1 MSYNIDKQEK
11 LYYKNKVSDI
21 ITSYEK
27 QKEEE
32 QKQKMI
38 MKKQLMMSIMNNR
51 QKSQIDTNLKDP
63 SETTKQ
69 EKSAKTISH

>member
-1 MSYNIDKQEK
+1 M
-11 LYYKNKVSDI
+11 L
-21 ITSYEK
+21 
-27 QKEEE
+27 
-32 QKQKMI
+32 

-69 EKSAKTISH
+69 EKSAKTNSH